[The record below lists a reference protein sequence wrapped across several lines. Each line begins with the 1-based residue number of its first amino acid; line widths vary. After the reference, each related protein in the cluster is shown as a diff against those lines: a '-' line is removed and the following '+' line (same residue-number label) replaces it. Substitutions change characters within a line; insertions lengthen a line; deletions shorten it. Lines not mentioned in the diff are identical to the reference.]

1 MERNHRQGRTKAR
14 QRALRRAYARRLL
27 VTLAGICRH
36 LRVQQENP
44 AVRTAYREIEK
55 ELRQSAR
62 LKS

>member
-1 MERNHRQGRTKAR
+1 MEQNQRQGRTGAGK
-14 QRALRRAYARRLL
+14 RAYARSLL

-36 LRVQQENP
+36 LRAQQENP
-44 AVRTAYREIEK
+44 AVRAAYREVEK